1 MGTNTK
7 ALNEG
12 FKKFKKLM
20 DMQMLDIL
28 TNASYKLL
36 VDAEFSKE
44 FQNLTGNT
52 ITSYMVGIFKRGK
65 LARTIA
71 LKDMDRLPSPTRR
84 KLSYKKDGVAIVE
97 EYMTGNERVVRLK
110 DLVETDK
117 MYGYTTAKRFLTI
130 YKPEVYK
137 GYGIVMCTGTEY
149 SDFLEDMY
157 GLNVLTET
165 FQISPRVLAQSLR
178 PIE

>member
-7 ALNEG
+7 ALNNG

-20 DMQMLDIL
+20 DAQIMEIL

-44 FQNLTGNT
+44 FHNLTGNT

-65 LARTIA
+65 LARTVA
-71 LKDMDRLPSPTRR
+71 LKDMDRLPNPTRR
-84 KLSYKKDGVAIVE
+84 KLSYRKDGVVIVE
-97 EYMTGNERVVRLK
+97 EYMTGRDRVVMLNE
-110 DLVETDK
+110 LVETDK
-117 MYGYTTAKRFLTI
+117 MYGYTTAKRFLI
-130 YKPEVYK
+130 GYKPEVYK

-149 SDFLEDMY
+149 SGYLEDVI

-165 FQISPRVLAQSLR
+165 FEISPRVLAQSLR

>member
-12 FKKFKKLM
+12 FKTFKKLM
-20 DMQMLDIL
+20 DTQMMDVL

-52 ITSYMVGIFKRGK
+52 ITSYMVGIFKKGK

-71 LKDMDRLPSPTRR
+71 LKDMDHLPNPTRR
-84 KLSYKKDGVAIVE
+84 KLSYKKDGVGDCGGIHDRKRKDCKA
-97 EYMTGNERVVRLK
+97 ERC
-110 DLVETDK
+110 
-117 MYGYTTAKRFLTI
+117 G
-130 YKPEVYK
+130 
-137 GYGIVMCTGTEY
+137 
-149 SDFLEDMY
+149 
-157 GLNVLTET
+157 
-165 FQISPRVLAQSLR
+165 
-178 PIE
+178 

>member
-1 MGTNTK
+1 MGMNTK
-7 ALNEG
+7 ALNNG
-12 FKKFKKLM
+12 FKTFKKLM
-20 DMQMLDIL
+20 DAQMMDIL
-28 TNASYKLL
+28 TNASYRLL

-52 ITSYMVGIFKRGK
+52 ITSYMIGIFKKGK
-65 LARTIA
+65 LARTVA
-71 LKDMDRLPSPTRR
+71 LKNVDGLPNPTRR
-84 KLSYKKDGVAIVE
+84 KLSYKKDGVVVVE
-97 EYMTGNERVVRLK
+97 EYMTGK
-110 DLVETDK
+110 DRFVKLNNLVETDK
-117 MYGYTTAKRFLTI
+117 MYGYTTAKRFLTS

-149 SDFLEDMY
+149 SGYLEDVI

-165 FQISPRVLAQSLR
+165 FQITPRVLAQSLR

>member
-20 DMQMLDIL
+20 DTQMLDIL

-52 ITSYMVGIFKRGK
+52 ITSYMVGIFKRGR

-117 MYGYTTAKRFLTI
+117 MYGYTTAQRFLTT

-157 GLNVLTET
+157 DLNVLTET